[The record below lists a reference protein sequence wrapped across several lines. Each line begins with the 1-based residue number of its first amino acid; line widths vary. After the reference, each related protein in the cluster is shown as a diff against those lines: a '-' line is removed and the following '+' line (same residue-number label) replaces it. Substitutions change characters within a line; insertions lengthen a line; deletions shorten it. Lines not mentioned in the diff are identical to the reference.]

1 MNRANA
7 TPHWSDS
14 LLQFNPCE
22 EALKWAKQQPS
33 EEVAYQT
40 CQRGDWLHW
49 LKRRKLAAAAYAA
62 DADAADA
69 AYAAYADAADAAYA
83 AADAAADAAAADAAA
98 AVRLHCQQREADAI
112 RSIAPTL
119 PAWIAYKQTKR
130 RLHHG
135 N

>member
-1 MNRANA
+1 M
-7 TPHWSDS
+7 
-14 LLQFNPCE
+14 
-22 EALKWAKQQPS
+22 WAKQQPS

-62 DADAADA
+62 YAADADAA
-69 AYAAYADAADAAYA
+69 Y
-83 AADAAADAAAADAAA
+83 AAADAAAADAAA

-119 PAWIAYKQTKR
+119 QAWIAYKQTKR
-130 RLHHG
+130 KLHHD
-135 N
+135 